1 MSEVF
6 AYKPLMLRYP
16 DRCTMFNMA
25 KVKRIKKDQKKRREG
40 EAEIV
45 SEVWEND
52 DVEKPLTIRIL
63 QALDTKSHPWL
74 LVTHGVHEIAKG
86 PLALFIDDEEE
97 IGQEEVR
104 LNLRDHAHRGN
115 ECIMRSFL
123 FEFHH
128 QVDAASFVYAHNQS
142 VLHHS
147 RNVIFSIKQEEVSE
161 DEAPVRKK
169 RRLHEINEDDKEK
182 MRLRFEKS
190 NAKNFRDNK
199 NIETQEA
206 WEEDYLL

>member
-1 MSEVF
+1 
-6 AYKPLMLRYP
+6 
-16 DRCTMFNMA
+16 MFNMA

-40 EAEIV
+40 ETEIM

-74 LVTHGVHEIAKG
+74 LVNHGVHEIVKG

-97 IGQEEVR
+97 IGQEVR
-104 LNLRDHAHRGN
+104 LDLRDHAHRGN

-128 QVDAASFVYAHNQS
+128 QVDAASFVYASNQS
-142 VLHHS
+142 VLHHT
-147 RNVIFSIKQEEVSE
+147 RNVVFPIKQEEVSE
-161 DEAPVRKK
+161 DEAPVTKK
-169 RRLHEINEDDKEK
+169 RKLNEVSRDDKEK

-190 NAKNFRDNK
+190 NTKNFRDNR
-199 NIETQEA
+199 NIETQEV

>member
-1 MSEVF
+1 
-6 AYKPLMLRYP
+6 
-16 DRCTMFNMA
+16 MFNMA

-40 EAEIV
+40 ETEIM

-74 LVTHGVHEIAKG
+74 LVHHGVHEIVKG

-97 IGQEEVR
+97 IGQEVR
-104 LNLRDHAHRGN
+104 LDLRDHAHRGN

-128 QVDAASFVYAHNQS
+128 QVDAASFVYASNQS
-142 VLHHS
+142 VLHHT
-147 RNVIFSIKQEEVSE
+147 RNVVFPIKQEEVSE

-169 RRLHEINEDDKEK
+169 RKLNEINEDDKEKMRFEINEDDKEK

-190 NAKNFRDNK
+190 NTKNFRDNR
-199 NIETQEA
+199 NIETQEV